1 MSGDSERAVAP
12 GVVPAPCASKV
23 ELRLSCRH
31 LLDRDP
37 LTKSDPS
44 VVLLQQAQGQWLQVG
59 RPASWSWASEDLSVN
74 WDLGCWQ
81 GCPQTGTT
89 RAKEEVSTCCEKG
102 GATREQQLKGILVES
117 AQKCSRGSQA
127 GTVELE
133 RSA

>member
-1 MSGDSERAVAP
+1 MSGDSERAVTP

-59 RPASWSWASEDLSVN
+59 RPMTGSWVPEDLSV
-74 WDLGCWQ
+74 
-81 GCPQTGTT
+81 
-89 RAKEEVSTCCEKG
+89 S
-102 GATREQQLKGILVES
+102 
-117 AQKCSRGSQA
+117 
-127 GTVELE
+127 
-133 RSA
+133 